1 MAKVQQSKNYK
12 QMADELA
19 GLIEWFDGSNFNL
32 DEAVVKYEQAMR
44 LLDEMEKY
52 LEKSQNKIKK
62 ISVEFDNLVFC
73 HPVNFGIWFCTFI
86 WGTIFS

>member
-62 ISVEFDNLVFC
+62 ISVEFDK
-73 HPVNFGIWFCTFI
+73 P
-86 WGTIFS
+86 